1 MTLNQPR
8 FASDSFRLVLTHV
21 ADINSAAAWARRLK
35 RQTHRATFP
44 RPRHPIESLHS

>member
-35 RQTHRATFP
+35 VK
-44 RPRHPIESLHS
+44 PIVPLSLARGIQ